1 MTSNFEENAT
11 KAGIA
16 ATGIVGIVFL
26 ALFLATIVD
35 KAF

>member
-11 KAGIA
+11 KAAIA
-16 ATGIVGIVFL
+16 ATGIVGMIFL
-26 ALFLATIVD
+26 ALFLVTIVE